1 MNGRRPKDWMNGFSE
16 KKFYQKIFLAAD
28 ATDILWLRSKH
39 ETKKAD
45 RKYFRNFFAI
55 KLLFLEFKMINLL

>member
-1 MNGRRPKDWMNGFSE
+1 MVEDRRIEWMDFPKKSFI
-16 KKFYQKIFLAAD
+16 KKYFLAAD
-28 ATDILWLRSKH
+28 ATDIFWLRSKH